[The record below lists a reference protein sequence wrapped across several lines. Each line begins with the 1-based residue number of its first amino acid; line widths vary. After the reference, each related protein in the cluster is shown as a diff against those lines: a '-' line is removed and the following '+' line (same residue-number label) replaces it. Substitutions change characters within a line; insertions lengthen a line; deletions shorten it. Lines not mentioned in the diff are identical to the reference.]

1 MAIADAGGSING
13 KKIELLVADH
23 QNKADIA
30 AAKAREWFDSEKLDV
45 LFGGTNSA
53 ASLAMSVVAEG
64 KKKLFI
70 STGAGT
76 SALTNERC
84 SPYTIQY
91 TYSTSGLA
99 KGTGSAVVKNGG
111 DKWFFITTD
120 YTFGHA
126 LDRKST
132 RLNSSH

>member
-30 AAKAREWFDSEKLDV
+30 SAKAREWFDSEKLDV

-99 KGTGSAVVKNGG
+99 KGRPEERRVGKECVSTCKSRWWTKNH
-111 DKWFFITTD
+111 K
-120 YTFGHA
+120 
-126 LDRKST
+126 KK
-132 RLNSSH
+132 